1 MFLSSEQIAFETAR
15 YRRYRHCVIF
25 PVMPIRTLTVF
36 QKVYLLSLPT
46 NWYLELSGQRVAEVL
61 ASDLSVDCLD
71 STEDMFS
78 QVVLQLEKDVI
89 SGLQVDM
96 DCPLAK
102 DQLHHLLTVLSSQ
115 RHALRSLVDSTACH
129 ELPIGSVQLP
139 ILDVFADIV
148 PCLTKNAEHEL
159 PRDEYRFWQLVDAQ
173 VCTDE
178 LGREIVRSQTL
189 PTVPTR
195 PCLQEYLRYLEV
207 DETLPSLISKSLEA
221 SQDTAFYTHLGC
233 VKLAPGQAYEKFADL
248 L

>member
-15 YRRYRHCVIF
+15 YHRYQHCVIF
-25 PVMPIRTLTVF
+25 PVMPIQTLTVF
-36 QKVYLLSLPT
+36 QKVYLLSLPMS
-46 NWYLELSGQRVAEVL
+46 WFELSGLRVAEVL
-61 ASDLSVDCLD
+61 TSDLSVDCLN

-78 QVVLQLEKDVI
+78 QVVLQLEKAVI
-89 SGLQVDM
+89 SELQADT
-96 DCPLAK
+96 DCPLTK
-102 DQLHHLLTVLSSQ
+102 DQLHRLLAILSSQ
-115 RHALRSLVDSTACH
+115 RHVLQSLVDSAMCH

-148 PCLTKNAEHEL
+148 PCLTKNVEHEL

-178 LGREIVRSQTL
+178 LGREIVRSQIL
-189 PTVPTR
+189 PTAPVR
-195 PCLQEYLRYLEV
+195 PCLQEYLQYLEV

-233 VKLAPGQAYEKFADL
+233 VKLAPGQAYDKFADL

>member
-1 MFLSSEQIAFETAR
+1 MSFLSEQIAFEIAR
-15 YRRYRHCVIF
+15 HHRYQHCVIF
-25 PVMPIRTLTVF
+25 PVMPIQTLTVF

-46 NWYLELSGQRVAEVL
+46 NWFELSGRRVAEVL
-61 ASDLSVDCLD
+61 TSDLSVDCLN
-71 STEDMFS
+71 STEDVFS
-78 QVVLQLEKDVI
+78 QAVTLLEKAVI
-89 SGLQVDM
+89 SELQVGM

-102 DQLHHLLTVLSSQ
+102 DQLHRLLANLFSQ
-115 RHALRSLVDSTACH
+115 RHVLQSLVDSAVCH

-178 LGREIVRSQTL
+178 LGREIVRSQML
-189 PTVPTR
+189 PTAPTR
-195 PCLQEYLRYLEV
+195 PCLQEYLRYLAV

-221 SQDTAFYTHLGC
+221 NQDTDFYTHLGC
-233 VKLAPGQAYEKFADL
+233 VKLAPGQAYEMLAGL